1 MVATTIVVGD
11 TAVSERGAFRE
22 ALKGT
27 AYEVVADAAHGDAL
41 LEAVA
46 KHRPW
51 CVAFD
56 LVLPG
61 HAGQP
66 GDGGVK
72 VMKRIKAKF
81 PDTKF
86 LAIHNVQTASLVMSA
101 LSEGAGARVRKPF
114 KRESLLEALAKL
126 ASGQEG
132 TTSVKQAAV
141 RLKKALPV
149 RYKLSTDGFFT
160 KKRDALTN
168 DMSEAGLG
176 MVVEEKLLKGATL
189 NVEIEFAGEAPVAA
203 KMQVAR
209 VEPVTGLARFNVG
222 LVFTEIDAASK
233 ERLKKYIAKELERAT
248 AAPQMKK

>member
-1 MVATTIVVGD
+1 MVTTTMVVAD
-11 TAVSERGAFRE
+11 AAVSERGAFRE

-27 AYEVVADAAHGDAL
+27 AYEVVADVANGDAL
-41 LEAVA
+41 LEAVE

-56 LVLPG
+56 LLLPG
-61 HAGQP
+61 HAGNP
-66 GDGGVK
+66 ADGGIK
-72 VMKRIKAKF
+72 AMKRVKAKF

-86 LAIHNVQTASLVMSA
+86 LAIHNVQTASLVMNA

-114 KRESLLEALAKL
+114 KREALLEALGKL
-126 ASGQEG
+126 ASGLEG

-149 RYKLSTDGFFT
+149 RYKLATDGFFT
-160 KKRDALTN
+160 KKRDAMTA

-176 MVVEEKLLKGATL
+176 MVVEEKLLKGAML
-189 NVEIEFAGEAPVAA
+189 NVEIEFAGEAPVTA

-209 VEPVTGLARFNVG
+209 VEPVTGLARFNTG
-222 LVFTEIDAASK
+222 LVFAEIDAASK
-233 ERLKKYIAKELERAT
+233 DRLKKFIARELERVSAG
-248 AAPQMKK
+248 PQPRK